1 MRFSALARHPLAIA
15 GAVITT
21 ASAVVFITLVIAIL
35 AGMLNNPYAGLV
47 VFLAIPALFVVGLVL
62 IPVGMSLER
71 RKLLAHPAETSEW
84 PVVDFRRPEVR
95 RNALIIVALTAV
107 NAMIVLLAGYGGLH
121 AMDTPGFCGQACHTP
136 MHPQFQAWQGAAHAG
151 IPCVE
156 CHIGEGAAAFVHA
169 KLAGVRQLMQVAA
182 TSYPRPIPSGTE
194 LPSGAQ
200 AEMCRSCHRPERVLG
215 DHVRVIREYA
225 DDEANTE
232 TVTALQ
238 MHMNA
243 TASSARAIHWHANRS
258 VHIEYVATDEER
270 QTIPYVRVTYPSGQV
285 KEFVA
290 KDAAQDAIA
299 GRERRTMECGDC
311 HNAVGHPISPTAERA
326 VDRAI
331 AAAMVSHDLPFVRRE
346 SVRLL
351 KASYNSQDEALR
363 AIDEGLR
370 NFYKTRSGATDPQAL
385 NRAVRTVQ
393 DLYSRNVFPP
403 MKVTW
408 GSYPDNKGHVT
419 SNGCFRCHD
428 DSHEAKD
435 GSKIS
440 GDCEFCHKQIE
451 QALD

>member
-1 MRFSALARHPLAIA
+1 MRLSALARHPLAIA

-21 ASAVVFITLVIAIL
+21 ASAVVFITLVIAML
-35 AGMLNNPYAGLV
+35 AGLLNNPYAGLV
-47 VFLAIPALFVVGLVL
+47 VFLAVPAVFVVGLVL

-71 RKLLAHPAETSEW
+71 RRLLQHPTEAEW

-95 RNALIIVALTAV
+95 RTALMIVALTAV
-107 NAMIVLLAGYGGLH
+107 NVVIVLLAGYGGLH

-169 KLAGVRQLMQVAA
+169 KLAGVRQLMQVAS

-232 TVTALQ
+232 TVTVLQ
-238 MHMNA
+238 MHMNV
-243 TASSARAIHWHANRS
+243 TSESSRAIHWHANRS
-258 VHIEYVATDEER
+258 VHVEYVATDEER
-270 QTIPYVRVTYPSGQV
+270 QTIPYVRATYPNGQT
-285 KEFVA
+285 KEFVV
-290 KDAAQDAIA
+290 KDTSPDAIR
-299 GRERRTMECGDC
+299 GGTRRTMECGDC
-311 HNAVGHPISPTAERA
+311 HNAVGHPISPTPERA
-326 VDRAI
+326 VDRAM
-331 AAAMVSHDLPFVRRE
+331 AAAMVSHELPFVRRE

-351 KASYNSQDEALR
+351 KASYSNEDEAAR
-363 AIDEGLR
+363 AIDDGLR
-370 NFYKTRSGATDPQAL
+370 NFYKTRGGSTDPQAL
-385 NRAVRTVQ
+385 SKTVRTVQ
-393 DLYSRNVFPP
+393 ELYRRNVFPA
-403 MKVTW
+403 MNVTW
-408 GSYPDNKGHVT
+408 GTYPDNKGHIT
-419 SNGCFRCHD
+419 SNGCMRCHD

-451 QALD
+451 QGFD